1 MNKRRSGN
9 GGNQTNNHK
18 QTPQQTS
25 NYPSTNQSH
34 PTQARSLWSVMR
46 SIFKILSSYY
56 YILIIIS
63 YYYYDD
69 YCDYYSIVTVLIM
82 IL

>member
-46 SIFKILSSYY
+46 SFLKYYHHIIIFLLLF
-56 YILIIIS
+56 LIIIMMI
-63 YYYYDD
+63 
-69 YCDYYSIVTVLIM
+69 IVII
-82 IL
+82 ILL